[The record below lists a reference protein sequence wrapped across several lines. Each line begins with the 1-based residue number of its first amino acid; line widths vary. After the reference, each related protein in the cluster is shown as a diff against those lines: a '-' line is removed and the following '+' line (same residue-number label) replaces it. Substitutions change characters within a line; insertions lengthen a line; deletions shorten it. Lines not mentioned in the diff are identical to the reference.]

1 MSSGHRHKTDLS
13 PHELD
18 DLLDEVLADPRVKR
32 QLAKQRKVDTDHD
45 IPLLGSSNIGWTTI
59 YLDQHLHV
67 RDLPYGTILVDG
79 KRLDVRPG
87 LIRHETLE
95 PVIEN
100 IFGWP
105 YSPPSHEIS
114 QHWEERDYIAK
125 GFDPRAV
132 EKAFKPFIRNAEGEA
147 LPNVPTDLDLRP
159 EMWEPRL
166 LERVKLAQD
175 AQKRTHLSVG
185 YTSESKFPQR
195 RCELCVMFIA
205 KRYGG
210 PGCTLV
216 KSEESGIHPKGWCRR
231 FSRGS
236 LVNPNP

>member
-1 MSSGHRHKTDLS
+1 MSAGHHHSTDLTQ
-13 PHELD
+13 HELD
-18 DLLDEVLADPRVKR
+18 DLLDEVLANPKVKA
-32 QLAKQRKVDTDHD
+32 QLAKPFKLITTKD
-45 IPLLGSSNIGWTTI
+45 IPLLGSSNIGWTNVYT
-59 YLDQHLHV
+59 DVHLRF
-67 RDLPYGTILVDG
+67 RDWPYGLIPIGDR
-79 KRLDVRPG
+79 RLDVKPG
-87 LIRHETLE
+87 LIRHERLE
-95 PVIEN
+95 PILEN
-100 IFGWP
+100 FYGWN
-105 YSPPSHEIS
+105 YSPPSHEIA
-114 QHWEERDYIAK
+114 QHYEVRLYREM
-125 GFDPRAV
+125 GFDPRTV
-132 EKAFKPFIRNAEGEA
+132 EKAFVPFIRSDEKEK

-159 EMWEPRL
+159 EMWEPKL

-216 KSEESGIHPKGWCRR
+216 KSEISPKGWCRR